1 MSDKNSNGFNRRRF
15 LKTSSMAGIGAYA
28 VQPASA
34 KSATTCGLVE
44 VGVEH
49 SLDFPENLDYGPLYI
64 ADDKLPTYRVYNGQL
79 QLTEFA
85 SETLKETVRNNDRVV
100 NAASVRSFPAEQVDA
115 TKSTKFPAVD
125 THSDLRPTSCI
136 TLDEEYRPPAV
147 GIDQSGDAVSV
158 NVEGEQIDVA
168 PSRRSSV
175 ELDSYEAS
183 VQVERSQDGTLDR
196 WMEEFTLTPRLIVQN
211 HGELSVTDIS
221 NR

>member
-1 MSDKNSNGFNRRRF
+1 M
-15 LKTSSMAGIGAYA
+15 GI
-28 VQPASA
+28 
-34 KSATTCGLVE
+34 
-44 VGVEH
+44 EH
-49 SLDFPENLDYGPLYI
+49 SLDFPENLDYSPLHVT
-64 ADDKLPTYRVYNGQL
+64 DDALPTYRVYNGQL

-85 SETLKETVRNNDRVV
+85 SETMKETVRNNDRVV
-100 NAASVRSFPAEQVDA
+100 NAASVQSFPAEQVDVA
-115 TKSTKFPAVD
+115 KSTKFPAVK
-125 THSDLRPTSCI
+125 THTDLRPTSCI

-158 NVEGEQIDVA
+158 TVKGEQIDVA

-183 VQVERSQDGTLDR
+183 VQVERSRNGTLER
-196 WMEEFTLTPRLIVQN
+196 WVEEVTLTPRLIVQN